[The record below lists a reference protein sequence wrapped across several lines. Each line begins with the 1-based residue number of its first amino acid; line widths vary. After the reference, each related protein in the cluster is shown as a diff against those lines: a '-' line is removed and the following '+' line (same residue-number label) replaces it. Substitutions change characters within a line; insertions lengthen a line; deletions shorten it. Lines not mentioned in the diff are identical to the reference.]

1 MVDSSERGV
10 VDSGRDT
17 LVVIAGI
24 GCWIG
29 SLCVV
34 LVNVVAAVVSE
45 RVHNSCGWRHY
56 LVS

>member
-1 MVDSSERGV
+1 MVDISERGM

-17 LVVIAGI
+17 LVGIAGI

-34 LVNVVAAVVSE
+34 LVNVVAA
-45 RVHNSCGWRHY
+45 
-56 LVS
+56 

>member
-1 MVDSSERGV
+1 MVDSTERGV

-24 GCWIG
+24 GCWI
-29 SLCVV
+29 
-34 LVNVVAAVVSE
+34 VNVVAAVVSE
-45 RVHNSCGWRHY
+45 RVHNSCGWRRY